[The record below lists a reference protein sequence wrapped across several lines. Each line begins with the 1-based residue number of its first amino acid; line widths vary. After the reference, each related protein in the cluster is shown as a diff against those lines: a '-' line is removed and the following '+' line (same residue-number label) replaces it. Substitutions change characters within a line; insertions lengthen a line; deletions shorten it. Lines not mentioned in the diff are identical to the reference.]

1 MKGKGTKEGGAARTA
16 KKDEM
21 ENILEEERGPVR
33 ESERDGDLWELLRRR
48 RREDI
53 STISGSLKCLQKRKS
68 QFEEGKRKR
77 ETTLDFKE
85 ERL

>member
-21 ENILEEERGPVR
+21 ENILEEERGQVR

-48 RREDI
+48 REDI
-53 STISGSLKCLQKRKS
+53 STISGSLKCLRKRKS